1 MFIIHRKTYGSIRPL
16 AALDLYE
23 NGSVP
28 VLCIISASYIFCLS
42 ELHSLLA
49 LFTSYISKM
58 DTTFPEFRISA
69 SCILFLI
76 HTITWYFVDIAPLH
90 I

>member
-1 MFIIHRKTYGSIRPL
+1 MFIIHSKTYDFICPL
-16 AALDLYE
+16 TALDLYE

-28 VLCIISASYIFCLS
+28 ALFTISASFIFCLS

-69 SCILFLI
+69 SCLRI
-76 HTITWYFVDIAPLH
+76 
-90 I
+90 